1 MQTSRAKDNNDQTAL
16 LWAAKNEYSAVV
28 RLLLDRE
35 AKIEAKDRDG
45 RTALHWAVEWGR
57 EAVARLLLER
67 NVDVEAKDKKR
78 SNTAVI
84 GRDEWV

>member
-1 MQTSRAKDNNDQTAL
+1 MRTSRAKDNNDQTAL

-35 AKIEAKDRDG
+35 AKGTEMDG
-45 RTALHWAVEWGR
+45 RCCTGQSSGGR

-67 NVDVEAKDKKR
+67 NVGVEAKDKTVEHR
-78 SNTAVI
+78 CY
-84 GRDEWV
+84 RPR